1 MTARIE
7 LDNSPV
13 DRRENALFAG
23 SDGRALRRHRFADRN
38 LQAER
43 RRSARLSCYV
53 DGHDVELWEGTRQ
66 VALLT
71 RSNLP
76 FDCGGLLQLRARRR
90 QAVCLG
96 TINGRGGYLYVSG
109 FPGTSVCSWTGASA
123 PGGFPCCVREGSMS
137 VVERTTYRRSLGSNA
152 LAFDEPRRDPQQA
165 PHTSGPSTDC
175 SVDDSISLSDLQD
188 QPDPREF
195 APLAA
200 SQRTSILARVVA
212 GGLVVSAFAILVAV
226 GVFNSDVTRVLIDK
240 ARAPMGG
247 ATQSAMQAVSTQP
260 AVRQIPLED
269 PAPVSDPVTPASV
282 NASSARLETPSA
294 EAAPQSQAPAARTG
308 NEAPAPSKTLDAE
321 TLAALMIRAKSLL
334 ALGDI
339 AAARLLLERAAN
351 AQNAAAAFLL
361 ARTYDPAVLG
371 VRDARSITA
380 DPVMA
385 RDWYRRAASFGSA
398 DAQQRLTQ
406 LQN

>member
-1 MTARIE
+1 
-7 LDNSPV
+7 
-13 DRRENALFAG
+13 
-23 SDGRALRRHRFADRN
+23 
-38 LQAER
+38 
-43 RRSARLSCYV
+43 
-53 DGHDVELWEGTRQ
+53 
-66 VALLT
+66 
-71 RSNLP
+71 
-76 FDCGGLLQLRARRR
+76 
-90 QAVCLG
+90 
-96 TINGRGGYLYVSG
+96 
-109 FPGTSVCSWTGASA
+109 
-123 PGGFPCCVREGSMS
+123 MS
-137 VVERTTYRRSLGSNA
+137 VVERTTYRWSLGSNA

-165 PHTSGPSTDC
+165 PHTSGPLTDF
-175 SVDDSISLSDLQD
+175 SSDDSIPLFVSELEG

-200 SQRTSILARVVA
+200 SQRTSILARIVA
-212 GGLVVSAFAILVAV
+212 GGLVVLAFAILVAV
-226 GVFNSDVTRVLIDK
+226 GIFNSNVTRVLIDK

-247 ATQSAMQAVSTQP
+247 ATEDRSAMQAASHQP
-260 AVRQIPLED
+260 AVRQIPPKD

-282 NASSARLETPSA
+282 NASSPRLETPSA
-294 EAAPQSQAPAARTG
+294 EAAPQSQAPAARTR
-308 NEAPAPSKTLDAE
+308 NEAAAPSKTLDAE
-321 TLAALMIRAKSLL
+321 TLAALMTRAKSLL